1 MTLKTRLTALS
12 GPTDGPLG
20 RRAAATNMA
29 AQSSALV
36 LAAVASVVVARTS
49 GAAVLGDWTLL
60 RILPWLTAV
69 IVSCGLPVASAY
81 VLSTPTGDSP
91 RTRGTLAALLVA
103 GTAAGMLV
111 WLVLTP
117 LLGARLLDSV
127 PNGLLLL
134 MAVTVGTQLWTT
146 WAKAC
151 CQGWADIPGAN
162 LIIVAEELA
171 FLPVFVLALL
181 ADVDAIVAMAVALIA
196 GGLCSTTIAL
206 LRLRRIRFLR
216 GWGRPDVRL
225 ARSVAAYGARAQLGN
240 LLWLVNLRLDVLML
254 GAMAG
259 PEVLGVY
266 AVASKS
272 AELMR
277 LPANAAN
284 YVLYPRFARMGSGEA
299 AAEVRTLLPRAGALT
314 VLATPVLAAGSVVAL
329 PAVFGP
335 AFQDAVAPACV
346 LLLGLAFEGA
356 AAVSTAYLC
365 GRGRPGANSLGMGLG
380 VLVTVVLDLALIPRF
395 GALGAAAASSA
406 AYLAT
411 TFLLVLLAVRLSG
424 RHQSTVLRPAPA
436 FSRRSHELRNDRLHR
451 GGS

>member
-1 MTLKTRLTALS
+1 MTLKTRLAVFS
-12 GPTDGPLG
+12 RPAEGPLG

-81 VLSTPTGDSP
+81 VLSTPTGQHP
-91 RTRGTLAALLVA
+91 RTRGTLGVLLAV
-103 GTAAGMLV
+103 GTTAGMLV
-111 WLVLTP
+111 WLALAP
-117 LLGARLLDSV
+117 LLGAELLGSV
-127 PNGLLLL
+127 PPGLLHL
-134 MAVTVGTQLWTT
+134 MALAVGTQLWTT

-151 CQGWADIPGAN
+151 CQGRADIPGAN
-162 LIIVAEELA
+162 LIIVAEEVA
-171 FLPVFVLALL
+171 FLPVFILALL
-181 ADVDAIVAMAVALIA
+181 ANVDATVAMVVALVA

-206 LRLRRIRFLR
+206 MRLRRIGFLR
-216 GWGRPDVRL
+216 GWGRPSVPM

-259 PEVLGVY
+259 PATLGVY

-284 YVLYPRFARMGSGEA
+284 YVLYPRFARMRSVEA
-299 AAEVRTLLPRAGALT
+299 AVEVRTLLPRAGGLT
-314 VLATPVLAAGSVVAL
+314 VLAAPVLAAGSVVAL

-335 AFQDAVAPACV
+335 AFHDAVVPACV
-346 LLLGLAFEGA
+346 LLLGLAVEGA

-380 VLVTVVLDLALIPRF
+380 VLVTVVLDLALIPRL

-406 AYLAT
+406 AYLT
-411 TFLLVLLAVRLSG
+411 TTCLLVFLALRLSRRPG
-424 RHQSTVLRPAPA
+424 STSVRPALGVL
-436 FSRRSHELRNDRLHR
+436 EEET
-451 GGS
+451 

>member
-1 MTLKTRLTALS
+1 MTLKTRLAVFS
-12 GPTDGPLG
+12 GPPAEGPLG

-81 VLSTPTGDSP
+81 VLSTPTGEDP
-91 RTRGTLAALLVA
+91 RTRGTLGALLAA

-117 LLGARLLDSV
+117 LLGAWLLDSV
-127 PNGLLLL
+127 PHGLLRL
-134 MAVTVGTQLWTT
+134 MAVAVGTQLWTT

-151 CQGWADIPGAN
+151 CQGRADIPGAN

-181 ADVDAIVAMAVALIA
+181 ADVDATVAMVVALVA
-196 GGLCSTTIAL
+196 GGLCSTAIAL
-206 LRLRRIRFLR
+206 MRLRRIGFLR
-216 GWGRPDVRL
+216 GWGPPSVRM
-225 ARSVAAYGARAQLGN
+225 ARSVTAYGARAQLGN

-259 PEVLGVY
+259 PTTLGIY

-284 YVLYPRFARMGSGEA
+284 YVLYPRFARLGPTEA
-299 AAEVRTLLPRAGALT
+299 AAEVRTVLPRACGLT
-314 VLATPVLAAGSVVAL
+314 VLATPVLAAASVVAL

-335 AFQDAVAPACV
+335 AFHAAVVPACV

-411 TFLLVLLAVRLSG
+411 TCLLVFLALRLSG
-424 RHQSTVLRPAPA
+424 GPGSTALRSA
-436 FSRRSHELRNDRLHR
+436 SRLLEEET
-451 GGS
+451 